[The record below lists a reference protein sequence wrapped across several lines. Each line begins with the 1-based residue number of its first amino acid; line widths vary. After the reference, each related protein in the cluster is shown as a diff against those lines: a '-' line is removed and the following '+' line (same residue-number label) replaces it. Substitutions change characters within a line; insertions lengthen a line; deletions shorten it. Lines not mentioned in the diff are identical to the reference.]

1 MKKKMDEAQRAGKFQ
16 KIGIILAIAFY
27 ILSVVMV
34 IRNYG
39 GMSVM
44 FDPDTKVITIA
55 HWQLEDGFR
64 EGIDAAI
71 VEYEKAKA
79 AEGIKVKVNQVAI
92 PVRGYSQWYLT
103 QLIGGDPAD
112 VLEITGSS
120 DILNQYFTPLS
131 PYIGEKNSWNK
142 GTPLAN
148 MSWRETFSDDMMS
161 GLDSAYSEFFAVCT
175 FMHTTRVYVNLD
187 LFEKATGKTK
197 LPDTLTEWLEDCKK
211 LKAYGLKTNH
221 PIIPI
226 GVRGFDKGTLGQL
239 FNDYNSQLNADL
251 ADSGSPYGHG
261 VSTGELFRQVNAG
274 ELDKKRLLQPVE
286 VVTEVGR
293 YFADGF
299 PAIDLEQTKYLFF
312 SGNVGFFIDGTWNAF
327 SMINNAPFR
336 VGVIQVPMLDKGNPL
351 GARAFGRITELGSG
365 IGGRFGIPKKTKHFD
380 LALDFLRFLTSW
392 KVNQLVMV
400 EHSKWMSPLKA
411 VEYKGI
417 MKSFEP
423 ITNTSYVAIT
433 SPFGATGALS
443 SRLVLQ
449 RLENAIIRQPEDP
462 KQFFWDDFLNVRPQL
477 IDEIEEANF
486 GVLRTLWSMDGT
498 RSALA
503 VGIDITAPGSQGNDL
518 YRMRSNINLEGI
530 VSRFRAIDNNVETI
544 VELEKLEEYGKN
556 GN

>member
-1 MKKKMDEAQRAGKFQ
+1 MKQKTDDTQHAGRFQ
-16 KIGIILAIAFY
+16 KVGIWLAIAFY
-27 ILSVVMV
+27 ILSVIMV
-34 IRNYG
+34 VRNYG

-71 VEYEKAKA
+71 AEYEKAKA
-79 AEGIKVKVNQVAI
+79 AEGVKVKVNQVAI
-92 PVRGYSQWYLT
+92 PVRGYPQWYLT

-131 PYIGEKNSWNK
+131 PYIGEKNPWNK
-142 GTPLAN
+142 GTPLAD
-148 MSWRETFSDDMMS
+148 MSWRETFSDDMLS
-161 GLDSAYSEFFAVCT
+161 GLDTAYSEFFAVCT

-197 LPDTLTEWLEDCKK
+197 LPDTLSEWLEDCKE
-211 LKAYGLKTNH
+211 LKEYGLKANR

-239 FNDYNSQLNADL
+239 FGDYNSQLNADL
-251 ADSGSPYGHG
+251 ADSGSRYGYG
-261 VSTGELFRQVNAG
+261 AAVGELFRQINAG

-336 VGVIQVPMLDKGNPL
+336 VGVIQVPVLDKGHPL
-351 GARAFGRITELGSG
+351 GGRAFGRLSELGSG
-365 IGGRFGIPKKTKHFD
+365 IGGRFGIPRKTKNFD

-400 EHSKWMSPLKA
+400 EHCRWMSPLKK
-411 VEYKGI
+411 VEYSGI

-423 ITNTSYVAIT
+423 VTNTSYVGVT
-433 SPFGATGALS
+433 SPFGATGTLS
-443 SRLVLQ
+443 NRLLLQ
-449 RLENAIIRQPEDP
+449 RLENVVIRQPQDP
-462 KQFFWDDFLNVRPQL
+462 KRFFWDDFLSVRPQL
-477 IDEIEEANF
+477 IDEIEESNS
-486 GVLRTLWSMDGT
+486 GVQRTLWSMDGT
-498 RSALA
+498 RSSLA
-503 VGIDITAPGSQGNDL
+503 VGLNITAPGSRENDL

-530 VSRFRAIDNNVETI
+530 VSRFKAIDGNNETI
-544 VELEKLEEYGKN
+544 DEMKKLEEYGKN